1 MHSSLNTQTSK
12 KPDKLFDWECKVAR
26 KNVRR
31 LLKKFRRSLH
41 SEDRNSFCIA
51 KREYKNMLKRKKV
64 DFNAVLLDKSISSV
78 KSQKDLWKTVH
89 KISFKRKSVYNYISV
104 DSWFQH

>member
-1 MHSSLNTQTSK
+1 MCTEETCAMLDRAIDLIDFDLDEALNLFNSCIKEKAECMK
-12 KPDKLFDWECKVAR
+12 KQITINKGRKQDEWFDWECKVAR

-51 KREYKNMLKRKKV
+51 RREYKNTLKRKKV
-64 DFNAVLLDKSISSV
+64 DFML
-78 KSQKDLWKTVH
+78 
-89 KISFKRKSVYNYISV
+89 SF
-104 DSWFQH
+104 

>member
-1 MHSSLNTQTSK
+1 MK
-12 KPDKLFDWECKVAR
+12 KQIRINKSRKLDEWFDWECKVAR

-51 KREYKNMLKRKKV
+51 RREYENMLKRKKV
-64 DFNAVLLDKSISSV
+64 DFNAVLLDKLISSA
-78 KSQKDLWKTVH
+78 KSGNCTQDIV
-89 KISFKRKSVYNYISV
+89 
-104 DSWFQH
+104 